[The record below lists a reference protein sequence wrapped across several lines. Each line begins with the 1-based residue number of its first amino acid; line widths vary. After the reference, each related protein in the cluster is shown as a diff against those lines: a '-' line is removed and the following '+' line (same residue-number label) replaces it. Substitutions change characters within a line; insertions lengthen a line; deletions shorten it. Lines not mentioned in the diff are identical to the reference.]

1 MKKERNWPFII
12 ITGVG
17 IFATLIF
24 IFIFV
29 QNMAINTVKSSVLL
43 EKAYPH
49 IKPQEY
55 LNHLKVKAKKNNLR
69 IVELRQDRGYF
80 LVQLIN
86 DKKLDEV
93 LAISPQVAP
102 LAIINL
108 VIYDLGD
115 GTAIIGNNPYIWD
128 IVYPSSVIDDMAESF
143 SNEISDILDSIYW
156 DIKKEKQM
164 LK

>member
-1 MKKERNWPFII
+1 MKKDRNWPFII
-12 ITGVG
+12 ITGFG
-17 IFATLIF
+17 ILATFIF

-49 IKPQEY
+49 IKPEEY
-55 LNHLKVKAKKNNLR
+55 VNHLKIKAKKNNLR
-69 IVELRQDRGYF
+69 IVELRKDRGYY
-80 LVQLIN
+80 LIQLID

-93 LAISPQVAP
+93 ISLSPQVAP

-115 GTAIIGNNPYIWD
+115 GTALVGNNPYIWD
-128 IVYPSSVIDDMAESF
+128 IIYPSSVIDDIAESF
-143 SNEISDILDSIYW
+143 LNQLSDILDSIYW
-156 DIKKEKQM
+156 DIKKEKKM